1 MRILEQQREVWRT
14 LCNPSKHSAG
24 ERKRA
29 YFFLFAY
36 CLGIAALFASMLHFI
51 GAWVASGLMQL
62 IMLIFAM
69 IFALNIA
76 DCRDKCL
83 NVLEC
88 ERTVNPVLEI
98 YVVLRVLQSLHAVF
112 FLNSVVVSVFF
123 ILALLF
129 LLWRMYSGVFFVD
142 ATSLWREISRLERES
157 YMHIA
162 VDVILF
168 VTYLICMIFAM
179 VTKYAA

>member
-1 MRILEQQREVWRT
+1 MRFLEQQREVWHT

-36 CLGIAALFASMLHFI
+36 CIAIGTFFASLLHFI

-98 YVVLRVLQSLHAVF
+98 YVALRVLQSIHALF
-112 FLNSVVVSVFF
+112 FLDSVVVSVFF
-123 ILALLF
+123 LLALLF
-129 LLWRMYSGVFFVD
+129 LFWRMYRGVFFVD
-142 ATSLWREISRLERES
+142 ATSLWREMGRLERES

-168 VTYLICMIFAM
+168 VTYLICMIFSM
-179 VTKYAA
+179 VSKYAV